1 MTRIEHRWR
10 RKLSDVSGVGPA
22 GEFDLYVLFAMR
34 FKWTPEEV
42 NSLQP
47 EFIDELLA
55 YQAAESWVHDQKE
68 KEAERK
74 RKQAKAG
81 RG

>member
-1 MTRIEHRWR
+1 MP
-10 RKLSDVSGVGPA
+10 GVGAA

-42 NSLQP
+42 NALTP

-55 YQAAESWVHDQKE
+55 DQAAEVWHAEQQE

-74 RKQAKAG
+74 RKQAAAG
-81 RG
+81 RR

>member
-1 MTRIEHRWR
+1 M
-10 RKLSDVSGVGPA
+10 
-22 GEFDLYVLFAMR
+22 YVLFAMR

-42 NSLQP
+42 NALEP

-55 YQAAESWVHDQKE
+55 YQAAEAWHAEQQA

-74 RKQAKAG
+74 RKQAQAK

>member
-1 MTRIEHRWR
+1 MP
-10 RKLSDVSGVGPA
+10 GVGAA
-22 GEFDLYVLFAMR
+22 GEFDLYVLFAIR

-42 NSLQP
+42 NALPP

-55 YQAAESWVHDQKE
+55 YQAAEVWHAEQQE

-74 RKQAKAG
+74 RKQAAAG
-81 RG
+81 RR

>member
-1 MTRIEHRWR
+1 
-10 RKLSDVSGVGPA
+10 VPGVGAA
-22 GEFDLYVLFAMR
+22 GDFDLYVLFAMR

-42 NSLQP
+42 NALEP

-55 YQAAESWVHDQKE
+55 YQAAEAWVQEQKA

-74 RKQAKAG
+74 RKQAEAG
-81 RG
+81 RRR

>member
-1 MTRIEHRWR
+1 MP
-10 RKLSDVSGVGPA
+10 GVGAA
-22 GEFDLYVLFAMR
+22 GEYDLYVLFAMR

-42 NSLQP
+42 NALDP

-55 YQAAESWVHDQKE
+55 YQSAEAWHQEQQE

-74 RKQAKAG
+74 RKQAQAR

>member
-1 MTRIEHRWR
+1 MP
-10 RKLSDVSGVGPA
+10 GVGAA

-42 NSLQP
+42 NALTP

-55 YQAAESWVHDQKE
+55 YQAAEVWHAEQQE
-68 KEAERK
+68 TEAERK
-74 RKQAKAG
+74 RKQAAAG
-81 RG
+81 RR

>member
-1 MTRIEHRWR
+1 MP
-10 RKLSDVSGVGPA
+10 GVGAA
-22 GEFDLYVLFAMR
+22 GDFDLYVLMAMR

-42 NSLQP
+42 NALEP

-55 YQAAESWVHDQKE
+55 YQAAEAWVQEQKA

-74 RKQAKAG
+74 RKQAAAG
-81 RG
+81 RRR

>member
-1 MTRIEHRWR
+1 MP
-10 RKLSDVSGVGPA
+10 GVGAA
-22 GEFDLYVLFAMR
+22 GEFDLYVLFAIR

-42 NSLQP
+42 NALTP

-55 YQAAESWVHDQKE
+55 YQAAEVWHAEQQE

-74 RKQAKAG
+74 RKQAAAG
-81 RG
+81 RR